1 MIGTLSIDRVWDE
14 ERAIGFDD
22 DLTFLKMGG
31 NRADVRPRFFA
42 IRADEKS
49 ALAIQR
55 FTEECRRLLNVMESR
70 LEESAYLAGDDYTIA
85 DIICY
90 PWTLAGTTYLK
101 PVLGP
106 IIEAAPSVNCWLTTV
121 GEREAVK
128 RGMAAPKVWGRILT
142 WV

>member
-1 MIGTLSIDRVWDE
+1 MFGL
-14 ERAIGFDD
+14 G
-22 DLTFLKMGG
+22 
-31 NRADVRPRFFA
+31 FFA

-55 FTEECRRLLNVMESR
+55 FTEECGRLLNVMERR
-70 LEESAYLAGDDYTIA
+70 LEENAYLAGDDYTIA

-106 IIEAAPSVNCWLTTV
+106 SS
-121 GEREAVK
+121 K
-128 RGMAAPKVWGRILT
+128 RRRR
-142 WV
+142 